1 MSSKTASG
9 ATDGRTTSFVSY
21 AKPPLSNR
29 AQSLVDASPLPTYI
43 AEHLKRST
51 DFVPDDPDRYIGL
64 AIAQNLLMWDV
75 LEPQINRNRN
85 VTPASVAY
93 GDTAGSLEL
102 RELIASFG
110 SRHIWGRTVDAD
122 DVVLFA
128 GAGAIL
134 EMLFFVLADP
144 GEGVLVPTPSYAF
157 YWADL
162 ETRDELTIVPVH
174 TSSSDGFRLT
184 PELLEAAASRSDVPI
199 SVLLPTNP
207 INPTGQIMPPD
218 DVAACIEWAR
228 SRGIHI
234 VVNGIYAL
242 STHGDGVYEPLSS
255 IVPIGDDIHEIWAFS
270 KDFAMSGLR
279 SGVLASTNK
288 DVLGA
293 VAGIGYWSIVSGD
306 TQHLLVNMLADDVW
320 VERYLTEMRSRLSRS
335 YQTTTAALD
344 HAGVP
349 YVEADAG
356 LFLLADFRRFMVEP
370 TWAEEDRIWRL
381 ILNEANVNLTPGS
394 ACQIGE
400 PGFMRICFATEP
412 PEIVASAIGR
422 IGSLLARRFTAETTL
437 PARM

>member
-1 MSSKTASG
+1 
-9 ATDGRTTSFVSY
+9 
-21 AKPPLSNR
+21 
-29 AQSLVDASPLPTYI
+29 
-43 AEHLKRST
+43 
-51 DFVPDDPDRYIGL
+51 
-64 AIAQNLLMWDV
+64 
-75 LEPQINRNRN
+75 
-85 VTPASVAY
+85 
-93 GDTAGSLEL
+93 
-102 RELIASFG
+102 
-110 SRHIWGRTVDAD
+110 
-122 DVVLFA
+122 
-128 GAGAIL
+128 
-134 EMLFFVLADP
+134 MLFFVLADP

-184 PELLEAAASRSDVPI
+184 PELLQAAASRSDVPI
-199 SVLLPTNP
+199 AALLLTNP
-207 INPTGQIMPPD
+207 GNPTGQISPPD

-242 STHGDGVYEPLSS
+242 STHGDGAREPLAS
-255 IVPIGDDIHEIWAFS
+255 IISTGDDIHEIWAFS

-279 SGVLASTNK
+279 AGVLTSTNK

-306 TQHLLVNMLADDVW
+306 TQHLLANMLADDAW

-335 YQTTTAALD
+335 YETTTAALD
-344 HAGVP
+344 AAGIP
-349 YVEADAG
+349 YVDADAG
-356 LFLLADFRRFMVEP
+356 LFLLADFRRFMDEP

-381 ILNEANVNLTPGS
+381 ILNEANVNMTPGS

-412 PEIVASAIGR
+412 PEVVAAAIR
-422 IGSLLARRFTAETTL
+422 HIGSLVDTRAADHG
-437 PARM
+437 

>member
-1 MSSKTASG
+1 MVP
-9 ATDGRTTSFVSY
+9 R
-21 AKPPLSNR
+21 PPLSNR
-29 AQSLVDASPLPTYI
+29 AQLLIDGSPVPTYI
-43 AEHLKRST
+43 AEHLERSA
-51 DFVPDDPDRYIGL
+51 DAHPDDPDRYLGL
-64 AIAQNLLMWDV
+64 AIAENLLMWDV

-85 VTPASVAY
+85 VGPASVAY
-93 GDTAGSLEL
+93 GDTAGSLDL

-110 SRHIWGRTVDAD
+110 SQHIWGHATDAD

-134 EMLFFVLADP
+134 EMLFFALADS
-144 GEGVLVPTPSYAF
+144 GEGVLIPTPSYAF

-162 ETRDELTIVPVH
+162 ETRDQLTIVPVH

-184 PELLEAAASRSDVPI
+184 PDLLEAAASRSDVPI
-199 SVLLPTNP
+199 AALLLTNP
-207 INPTGQIMPPD
+207 VNPTGQILSPD

-242 STHGDGVYEPLSS
+242 STHGDRAYEPLAS
-255 IVPIGDDIHEIWAFS
+255 IVPIRDDIHEVWAFS

-279 SGVLASTNK
+279 AGVLTSANK

-293 VAGIGYWSIVSGD
+293 VAGIGFWSIVSGD
-306 TQHLLVNMLADDVW
+306 TQHLLANMLADEAW
-320 VERYLTEMRSRLSRS
+320 VDRYLIEMRSRLSRS
-335 YQTTTAALD
+335 YETTTAALD
-344 HAGVP
+344 AEDIP
-349 YVEADAG
+349 YVDADAG
-356 LFLLADFRRFMVEP
+356 LFLLADFRRFMDEP

-412 PEIVASAIGR
+412 SDVVASAIGR
-422 IGSLLARRFTAETTL
+422 IGTLLNK
-437 PARM
+437 

>member
-1 MSSKTASG
+1 MAP
-9 ATDGRTTSFVSY
+9 
-21 AKPPLSNR
+21 KPPLSNR

-43 AEHLKRST
+43 AEHLERST
-51 DFVPDDPDRYIGL
+51 DSVPDDPNPYICL
-64 AIAQNLLMWDV
+64 AISQNLLMWDI

-85 VTPASVAY
+85 VGPASVAY
-93 GDTAGSLEL
+93 GETAGSLEI
-102 RELIASFG
+102 RKLIASFG
-110 SRHIWGRTVDAD
+110 SQHIWGRTVEAD

-134 EMLFFVLADP
+134 EMLFFALADP

-162 ETRDELTIVPVH
+162 ETRDDLTILPVH
-174 TSSSDGFRLT
+174 TLSSDDFRLT

-199 SVLLPTNP
+199 AALLLTNP
-207 INPTGQIMPPD
+207 VNPTGRTMPRD
-218 DVAACIEWAR
+218 DVAACVEWAR
-228 SRGIHI
+228 SRGIHV

-242 STHGDGVYEPLSS
+242 STHGDGTYESLAS
-255 IVPIGDDIHEIWAFS
+255 IIPIGDDIHEIWAFS

-279 SGVLASTNK
+279 AGVLTSTNK
-288 DVLGA
+288 DVLAA

-306 TQHLLVNMLADDVW
+306 TQHLLANMLADDVW
-320 VERYLTEMRSRLSRS
+320 VKRYLTEMRARLSRS
-335 YQTTTAALD
+335 YETTTAALKA
-344 HAGVP
+344 AGIP

-356 LFLLADFRRFMVEP
+356 LFLLADFRRFMDEP

-400 PGFMRICFATEP
+400 PGFMRLCFATEP
-412 PEIVASAIGR
+412 PEVVASAINR
-422 IGSLLARRFTAETTL
+422 IGSLLDS
-437 PARM
+437 

>member
-1 MSSKTASG
+1 MVP
-9 ATDGRTTSFVSY
+9 R
-21 AKPPLSNR
+21 PPLSNR
-29 AQSLVDASPLPTYI
+29 AQLLIDGSRVPTYI
-43 AEHLKRST
+43 AEHLERSA
-51 DFVPDDPDRYIGL
+51 DAHPDDPDRYLGL
-64 AIAQNLLMWDV
+64 AIAENLLMWDV

-85 VTPASVAY
+85 VGPASVAY
-93 GDTAGSLEL
+93 GDTAGSLDL

-110 SRHIWGRTVDAD
+110 SQHIWGHATDAD

-134 EMLFFVLADP
+134 EMLFFALADS
-144 GEGVLVPTPSYAF
+144 GEGVLIPTPSYAF

-162 ETRDELTIVPVH
+162 ETRDQLTIVPVH

-184 PELLEAAASRSDVPI
+184 PDLLEAAASRSDVPI
-199 SVLLPTNP
+199 AALLLTNP
-207 INPTGQIMPPD
+207 VNPTGQILPPD
-218 DVAACIEWAR
+218 EMAVCIEWAR

-242 STHGDGVYEPLSS
+242 STHGDGAYEPLAS
-255 IVPIGDDIHEIWAFS
+255 IVPIRDDIHEVWAFS

-279 SGVLASTNK
+279 AGVLTSANK

-293 VAGIGYWSIVSGD
+293 VAGIGFWSVVSGD
-306 TQHLLVNMLADDVW
+306 TQHLLANMLADEAW
-320 VERYLTEMRSRLSRS
+320 VDRYLIEMRSRLSRS
-335 YQTTTAALD
+335 YETTTAALD
-344 HAGVP
+344 AEDIP
-349 YVEADAG
+349 YVDADAG
-356 LFLLADFRRFMVEP
+356 LFLLADFRRFMDEP

-412 PEIVASAIGR
+412 SDVVASAIGR
-422 IGSLLARRFTAETTL
+422 IGTLLNK
-437 PARM
+437 

>member
-1 MSSKTASG
+1 MIP
-9 ATDGRTTSFVSY
+9 
-21 AKPPLSNR
+21 KPLLSNR
-29 AQSLVDASPLPTYI
+29 AQSLVDTSPVPTYI
-43 AEHLKRST
+43 AEHLERST
-51 DFVPDDPDRYIGL
+51 DSAPDDPDPYIGL

-75 LEPQINRNRN
+75 LEPQINRNRS
-85 VTPASVAY
+85 VGPASVAY
-93 GDTAGSLEL
+93 GDTTGSIEL

-110 SRHIWGRTVDAD
+110 SHHIWGRTVEAD
-122 DVVLFA
+122 DLVLFA

-199 SVLLPTNP
+199 AALLLTNP
-207 INPTGQIMPPD
+207 GNPTGQISPPD

-242 STHGDGVYEPLSS
+242 STHGDGAREPLAS
-255 IVPIGDDIHEIWAFS
+255 IISIGDDIHEIWAFS

-279 SGVLASTNK
+279 AGVLTSTNK

-306 TQHLLVNMLADDVW
+306 TQHLLANMLADDAW
-320 VERYLTEMRSRLSRS
+320 VERYLTEIR
-335 YQTTTAALD
+335 
-344 HAGVP
+344 
-349 YVEADAG
+349 
-356 LFLLADFRRFMVEP
+356 
-370 TWAEEDRIWRL
+370 
-381 ILNEANVNLTPGS
+381 
-394 ACQIGE
+394 
-400 PGFMRICFATEP
+400 
-412 PEIVASAIGR
+412 
-422 IGSLLARRFTAETTL
+422 
-437 PARM
+437 